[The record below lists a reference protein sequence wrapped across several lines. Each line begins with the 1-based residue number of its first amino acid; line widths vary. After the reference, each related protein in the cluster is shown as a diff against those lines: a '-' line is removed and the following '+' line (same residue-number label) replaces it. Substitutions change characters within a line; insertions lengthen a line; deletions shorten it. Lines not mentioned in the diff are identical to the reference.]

1 MNSKIRNDAE
11 AQELLA
17 KLEDYYHQPVLPL
30 RSFCKAIQT
39 WMDCVTKNNI
49 DPDLARNDF
58 ESGHDYYEYLGQ
70 ISIDI
75 KKSNLLG
82 RLLYAKEPLRTRMC
96 PKHKGH
102 WDGKAMFFEQ
112 CPHDCG
118 GTGWLKE
125 RSSDSSYTGM
135 SITLVDNNTVR
146 KALKSKAKTRKPN

>member
-30 RSFCKAIQT
+30 RSFCKAIET
-39 WMDCVTKNNI
+39 WMECIIKNNTE
-49 DPDLARNDF
+49 PELVRHDL
-58 ESGHDYYEYLGQ
+58 ESGRRYYKHLPQ
-70 ISIDI
+70 LKIDI
-75 KKSNLLG
+75 RKSNLLG
-82 RLLYAKEPLRTRMC
+82 RLLFAKESLRSKMC

-102 WDGKAMFFEQ
+102 WDGRAMFFEK

-125 RSSDSSYTGM
+125 RSSDSGYTGM
-135 SITLVDNNTVR
+135 SITLVDNDTVR